1 MKNNLEEIIKELD
14 NDEDIKE
21 LIKDIEKENYTNEEL
36 KLYDDNNKFI
46 YEEIIIK
53 YLNFNNKVKT
63 LSQEEFNLL
72 LNIVKNN
79 IIYKINVKKEAY
91 INAYKKSLTAEYRN
105 KYGSSYRAFH
115 NLFNIYLNT
124 LNYEKNINDFYIEY
138 KQENNKT
145 K

>member
-1 MKNNLEEIIKELD
+1 MQNNLDEIIKELN

-72 LNIVKNN
+72 LNIVKTN
-79 IIYKINVKKEAY
+79 IIYKISVTKEAY
-91 INAYKKSLTAEYRN
+91 INAYQKSLTDEYRI
-105 KYGSSYRAFH
+105 KYGSSYRAFY
-115 NLFNIYLNT
+115 NLFNIYLNA

>member
-72 LNIVKNN
+72 WNIVKTN
-79 IIYKINVKKEAY
+79 IIYKINVKS
-91 INAYKKSLTAEYRN
+91 IDLLN
-105 KYGSSYRAFH
+105 KLCY
-115 NLFNIYLNT
+115 N
-124 LNYEKNINDFYIEY
+124 NIN
-138 KQENNKT
+138 
-145 K
+145 